1 MIGMSVRKLSVA
13 LDDAVARA
21 AAASAKREGV
31 SLSAWLD
38 RAAREAL
45 AIEDGLRAV
54 AEWEVRHGA
63 LTLEDLAAA
72 DVILASVVIGALAR
86 GDLVLTS
93 DASDLERIAAAL
105 GRRLAIHSI

>member
-1 MIGMSVRKLSVA
+1 MIGMAVRKLSVA

-21 AAASAKREGV
+21 AAASAKRDGV

-54 AEWEVRHGA
+54 AEWEARHGA
-63 LTLEDLAAA
+63 LTPAELATADAILDRAVRRPRPPTAA
-72 DVILASVVIGALAR
+72 P
-86 GDLVLTS
+86 
-93 DASDLERIAAAL
+93 
-105 GRRLAIHSI
+105 

>member
-13 LDDAVARA
+13 LDGAVAHGA
-21 AAASAKREGV
+21 ATSAKREGV

-54 AEWEVRHGA
+54 AEWEARHGA
-63 LTLEDLAAA
+63 LTPAE
-72 DVILASVVIGALAR
+72 LASA
-86 GDLVLTS
+86 
-93 DASDLERIAAAL
+93 DAILDRAV
-105 GRRLAIHSI
+105 RRPRKRRAS

>member
-1 MIGMSVRKLSVA
+1 MRVAVPGTTIGMSVRKLSVA
-13 LDDAVARA
+13 LDDTVARA

-54 AEWEVRHGA
+54 AKWEARHGA
-63 LTLEDLAAA
+63 LTPAELATA
-72 DVILASVVIGALAR
+72 
-86 GDLVLTS
+86 
-93 DASDLERIAAAL
+93 
-105 GRRLAIHSI
+105 AIHRI

>member
-13 LDDAVARA
+13 LDGAVARA
-21 AAASAKREGV
+21 VAASAKREGV

-54 AEWEVRHGA
+54 AEWEARHGA
-63 LTLEDLAAA
+63 LMPEE
-72 DVILASVVIGALAR
+72 LASADAIVDRTAR
-86 GDLVLTS
+86 RPRKRR
-93 DASDLERIAAAL
+93 AS
-105 GRRLAIHSI
+105 

>member
-1 MIGMSVRKLSVA
+1 MRVAVPGTTIGMSVRKLSVA

-54 AEWEVRHGA
+54 AEWEARHGA
-63 LTLEDLAAA
+63 LTPAELATADAILDRAVRRPRPPTAA
-72 DVILASVVIGALAR
+72 P
-86 GDLVLTS
+86 
-93 DASDLERIAAAL
+93 
-105 GRRLAIHSI
+105 

>member
-1 MIGMSVRKLSVA
+1 MSVRKLSVA
-13 LDDAVARA
+13 LDDTVARA

-54 AEWEVRHGA
+54 AKWEARHGA
-63 LTLEDLAAA
+63 LTPAE
-72 DVILASVVIGALAR
+72 LASA
-86 GDLVLTS
+86 
-93 DASDLERIAAAL
+93 DAILDRAV
-105 GRRLAIHSI
+105 RRPRKRRAS

>member
-1 MIGMSVRKLSVA
+1 M
-13 LDDAVARA
+13 DDTVARA

-54 AEWEVRHGA
+54 AEWEARHGA
-63 LTLEDLAAA
+63 LTPAERATADAILDRAVRRPRPPTAAP
-72 DVILASVVIGALAR
+72 
-86 GDLVLTS
+86 
-93 DASDLERIAAAL
+93 
-105 GRRLAIHSI
+105 

>member
-1 MIGMSVRKLSVA
+1 MPGTMIGMSVRKLSVA

-54 AEWEVRHGA
+54 AKWEARHGA
-63 LTLEDLAAA
+63 LTPAE
-72 DVILASVVIGALAR
+72 LASA
-86 GDLVLTS
+86 
-93 DASDLERIAAAL
+93 DAILDRAV
-105 GRRLAIHSI
+105 RRPRKRRAS

>member
-45 AIEDGLRAV
+45 AIEDGLCAV
-54 AEWEVRHGA
+54 AKWEARHGA
-63 LTLEDLAAA
+63 LTPAE
-72 DVILASVVIGALAR
+72 LASA
-86 GDLVLTS
+86 
-93 DASDLERIAAAL
+93 DAILDRAVRSPRK
-105 GRRLAIHSI
+105 RRAS

>member
-21 AAASAKREGV
+21 AAASAKRQGV

-54 AEWEVRHGA
+54 AEWEARHGA
-63 LTLEDLAAA
+63 LAPAELATA
-72 DVILASVVIGALAR
+72 DAILDRAVRRRRKRRAS
-86 GDLVLTS
+86 
-93 DASDLERIAAAL
+93 
-105 GRRLAIHSI
+105 